1 MNPVV
6 LSLFDGASCFQMALK
21 EAGIEPAKYY
31 ASEVLPNAIKQ
42 TMANF
47 PDTIQLGDIRNVN
60 VFELDKID
68 VICGGSPCKNLSFAG
83 TRAGLT
89 TIENIDVV
97 TLEQYLQ
104 LKAENFE
111 FNGESYLFWE
121 YMRILN
127 DVRKINTDVKF
138 ILENV
143 RMGKYWERILSEAIG
158 VFGVHINSYLVSA
171 QNRPRIY
178 WSNIKTES
186 RGLFGEVY
194 TAFPQPADRGIFLKD
209 IVEKNVPEK
218 YYLSEKMLKYFELRS
233 ANYNNGKVNIRD
245 LNGKCSAIL
254 ASYASCDISD
264 NYISCDFRT
273 DEGLRIKTDGKTGT
287 MCARNREDESCGQLV
302 IESCASRGR
311 DGEQQLEFN
320 GTGKTNCI
328 TTVCKDNY
336 VAENRTRIRRMIPRE
351 CARAQTWPEWVK
363 IAISDSAAYH
373 AIGNGFTVEVF
384 VEFLKHV
391 KWN

>member
-127 DVRKINTDVKF
+127 DVRKINPDVKF

-143 RMGKYWERILSEAIG
+143 RMGKYWERIFSEAIG

-194 TAFPQPADRGIFLKD
+194 TSFPQPADRGIFLKD
-209 IVEKNVPEK
+209 IIEENVPEE
-218 YYLSEKMLKYFELRS
+218 YYITNPK
-233 ANYNNGKVNIRD
+233 
-245 LNGKCSAIL
+245 IL
-254 ASYASCDISD
+254 AFMKSKYGLKHATIDGDKSSAMMARMYTSWAGQ
-264 NYISCDFRT
+264 YISCDFRT
-273 DEGLRIKTDGKTGT
+273 DEGLRIKTDGKAGT

-302 IESCASRGR
+302 IESFASRGR
-311 DGEQQLEFN
+311 DGGQQLEFN

-336 VAENRTRIRRMIPRE
+336 VAENRSRIRRMIPRE

-363 IAISDSAAYH
+363 IVISDSAAYH
-373 AIGNGFTVEVF
+373 AIGNGFTVEIF
-384 VEFLKHV
+384 VGFLKHV
-391 KWN
+391 K

>member
-6 LSLFDGASCFQMALK
+6 LSLFDGDSCFQMALA
-21 EAGIEPAKYY
+21 EAGIKPKKYY

-47 PDTIQLGDIRNVN
+47 PDTIQMGDVRDVN
-60 VFELDKID
+60 VFDLEKID
-68 VICGGSPCKNLSFAG
+68 VICGGSPCQNFSFAG
-83 TRAGLT
+83 KRAGMAT
-89 TIENIDVV
+89 KENIEVV
-97 TLEQYLQ
+97 TLEQYLK
-104 LKAENFE
+104 LKADGFE
-111 FNGESYLFWE
+111 FEGQSYLFWE

-127 DVRKINTDVKF
+127 DVRKINPDVKF

-143 RMGKYWERILSEAIG
+143 RMGEYWERILSEAIG
-158 VFGVHINSYLVSA
+158 VYGVHINSNLVSA
-171 QNRPRIY
+171 QNRQRIY
-178 WSNIKTES
+178 WSNIKTEK
-186 RGLFGEVY
+186 RRLFGELY

-209 IVEKNVPEK
+209 IVEENVHEK
-218 YYLSEKMLKYFELRS
+218 YYLSEKTIAYMLRQG
-233 ANYNNGKVNIRD
+233 NNSQKNSKCNCIEAGTYKMGKHIQLVEVT
-245 LNGKCSAIL
+245 G
-254 ASYASCDISD
+254 
-264 NYISCDFRT
+264 CDFRS

-311 DGEQQLEFN
+311 EGEQQLEFN

-336 VAENRTRIRRMIPRE
+336 VAENRTRIRRMTPRE

-363 IAISDSAAYH
+363 IVVSDSAAYH
-373 AIGNGFTVEVF
+373 GIGNGFTVQIF
-384 VEFLKHV
+384 VEFLK
-391 KWN
+391 WL